1 VGFRFNHHIST
12 TQKQQK
18 HKNGATG
25 DLRVITIVIIAAAK
39 RIASGIRALGIRMS
53 TYKAAIDHKDNTA
66 MATQLR
72 LSAITLITRS
82 QTGRVAGACT
92 LMLSKGPPSF
102 YPSRCSSLVDILFRA
117 SAGVYWQN
125 YLLMSSLWRPIF

>member
-25 DLRVITIVIIAAAK
+25 DLRVITIVIMAAAK
-39 RIASGIRALGIRMS
+39 TIASGIRALGIRMS
-53 TYKAAIDHKDNTA
+53 KYKAAIAHNDITA
-66 MATQLR
+66 MATQVT

-82 QTGRVAGACT
+82 QAGRLAGA
-92 LMLSKGPPSF
+92 
-102 YPSRCSSLVDILFRA
+102 
-117 SAGVYWQN
+117 
-125 YLLMSSLWRPIF
+125 